1 MRGEIMKEWI
11 KDVLDLLSL
20 VGLVFV
26 LYMAGV
32 LMI

>member
-1 MRGEIMKEWI
+1 MKDLFTDI
-11 KDVLDLLSL
+11 LDLLSL

-26 LYMAGV
+26 LYMVGA

>member
-1 MRGEIMKEWI
+1 MKDFLG
-11 KDVLDLLSL
+11 DVVDLLAL

-26 LYMAGV
+26 FYMVGA

>member
-1 MRGEIMKEWI
+1 MKDLFADI
-11 KDVLDLLSL
+11 LDLLSL

-26 LYMAGV
+26 LYMVGA

>member
-1 MRGEIMKEWI
+1 MKDFLG
-11 KDVLDLLSL
+11 DVVDLLAL

-26 LYMAGV
+26 LYMAGA